1 MKTFSCMWS
10 EKLGAALKAAISK
23 PYPMSLVGEDA
34 EACQECVNEGIDSHL
49 EACYV
54 PERGDRFNWTPGK
67 IISGVSSGARLECL
81 VSPESL
87 VVLIRRLLESSN
99 ENGASLA
106 SGICSTLDIEL
117 I

>member
-1 MKTFSCMWS
+1 MWS
-10 EKLGAALKAAISK
+10 EKLGATLKAAITE
-23 PYPMSLVGEDA
+23 PYSMSLVGEDA

-49 EACYV
+49 EACFV
-54 PERGDRFNWTPGK
+54 PKRGDRFDWTAGK
-67 IISGVSSGARLECL
+67 VINGISLGTRLECL

>member
-1 MKTFSCMWS
+1 MKSFSCCWS
-10 EKLGAALKAAISK
+10 EKLGAALGAAISE
-23 PYPMSLVGEDA
+23 PYSMSLVGDDA
-34 EACQECVNEGIDSHL
+34 DVCKECVNEGIDGYL
-49 EACYV
+49 EACFV
-54 PERGDRFNWTPGK
+54 PERGDSYTINGH
-67 IISGVSSGARLECL
+67 RLNCV

-99 ENGASLA
+99 ENGASLV